1 MNSVFDFIIYQ
12 ILDQA
17 PIFIGL
23 IAMIGL
29 ILQKKKPGVVI
40 EGTIK
45 TVVGL
50 ITVSLGAG
58 ILLNSIEPI
67 MGVLN
72 QSVSVEGVLPVNE
85 AAWSVA
91 MESMA
96 NTVTITFVLGFLIHL
111 ALVYIIPFK
120 SFKNVY
126 LTAHMMLFMAAFS
139 DITLN
144 QIFKLEG
151 TPLIIAAA
159 IMSALYWTLT
169 PAVTRVL
176 GKDFTGDDM
185 TLGFAAQIS
194 AFFASMIGKYLGDP
208 KEDAENIKLPKYL
221 SMFRDTTISLAILMP
236 IMFIIIGLVVGGD
249 AVSTISGSQNWVIY
263 LIIQGLTFTA
273 GIVMLLSG
281 VRLFIA
287 NIVSAFKGISNKI
300 IPGAVPA
307 LDGPAIFP
315 YSPTGAMIGFIGSI
329 IGALLSLGLM
339 ILVKSPIVVFP
350 SIIIMFFDG
359 SVVGVF
365 GNKYG
370 GWKGAL
376 FSGIICSFVA
386 HLGCIYI
393 YPLLGPIYGSGLM
406 FSNTDF
412 AFLWVPVLFI
422 LKLIAGLFGIA

>member
-1 MNSVFDFIIYQ
+1 MNPVLNFIIFQ

-29 ILQKKKPGVVI
+29 ILQKKKKSAVI

-50 ITVSLGAG
+50 LIISLGAG
-58 ILLNSIEPI
+58 ILLNSMDPI

-72 QSVSVEGVLPVNE
+72 KSVNIQGVLPVNE

-91 MESMA
+91 MKTMA
-96 NTVTITFVLGFLIHL
+96 NTITITFILGFLIHL
-111 ALVYIIPFK
+111 VLVYLIPFK
-120 SFKNVY
+120 NFKNVY
-126 LTAHMMLFMAAFS
+126 LTAHMMLFMASFT
-139 DITLN
+139 DITLQ
-144 QIFKLEG
+144 QIFKLNGIE
-151 TPLIIAAA
+151 LIISA
-159 IMSALYWTLT
+159 SVLCALYWTLT

-194 AFFASMIGKYLGDP
+194 SFVATRIGKLLGDP
-208 KEDAENIKLPKYL
+208 KEDAENIELPKYL

-236 IMFIIIGLVVGGD
+236 VMFIIIGIVAGPG
-249 AVSTISGSQNWVIY
+249 AVAKVSGSQNWLIY

-273 GIVMLLSG
+273 GIVILLSG
-281 VRLFIA
+281 VRLFIS
-287 NIVSAFKGISNKI
+287 NIISAFKGISDKL
-300 IPGAVPA
+300 IPGSVPA

-329 IGALLSLGLM
+329 IGAILSLIVM
-339 ILVKSPIVVFP
+339 IVFKSPIVVFP

-359 SVVGVF
+359 SVLGVF

-376 FSGIICSFVA
+376 YSGIICSFLA
-386 HLGCIYI
+386 HIGCIYI
-393 YPLLGPIYGSGLM
+393 YPLLGPVYGSGLM

-412 AFLWVPVLFI
+412 TFVWVPILFI
-422 LKLIAGLFGIA
+422 FKLIAGMLGIA